1 MLLKIHA
8 SFLTSLKSL
17 GSRPVSH
24 STSSAWRGILCRKRD
39 EIRIYIVTVCR
50 WLFFC
55 SGYQPEQNSDNRP
68 FMHLF
73 SSSSA
78 AILCGMQVFHDL
90 ERGFESGCWFC
101 VLMDFHLLTQSGFH
115 GLVAL

>member
-1 MLLKIHA
+1 LPLA
-8 SFLTSLKSL
+8 
-17 GSRPVSH
+17 V
-24 STSSAWRGILCRKRD
+24 
-39 EIRIYIVTVCR
+39 
-50 WLFFC
+50 FC

-73 SSSSA
+73 SSSLA
-78 AILCGMQVFHDL
+78 AILCDMQVFHDL

-101 VLMDFHLLTQSGFH
+101 VPMDFHLLTQPGFH